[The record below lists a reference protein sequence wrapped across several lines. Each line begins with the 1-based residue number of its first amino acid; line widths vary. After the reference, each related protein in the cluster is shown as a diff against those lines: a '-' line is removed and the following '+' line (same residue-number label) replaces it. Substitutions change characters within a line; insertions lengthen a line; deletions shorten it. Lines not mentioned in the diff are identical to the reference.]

1 MGFETILDE
10 SRSRD
15 YIEHGLWIN
24 RTIIDVFDEHVKN
37 VPDKTLLIAA
47 GGIRWTY
54 KEVAKKV
61 EILAANLACLGVGH
75 GDVVSAQLPN
85 WGEFLLI
92 HLAVTKL
99 GAVTNALLPIYRE
112 KDITHIL
119 GLAKTKLAIIIYQ
132 NIAVTMF
139 CFNTCNQSIYIIKFR
154 NISLLDDN

>member
-1 MGFETILDE
+1 MGLQVDE

-85 WGEFLLI
+85 WGEFR
-92 HLAVTKL
+92 ADPTKH
-99 GAVTNALLPIYRE
+99 
-112 KDITHIL
+112 K
-119 GLAKTKLAIIIYQ
+119 
-132 NIAVTMF
+132 
-139 CFNTCNQSIYIIKFR
+139 QSAAWVAAAMA
-154 NISLLDDN
+154 